1 MDMEKLKER
10 KKDLNLTNEEL
21 AKLSGVPLSTV
32 QKVMGNTTKS
42 PRKDT
47 YDALKKVLMPEK
59 TYHLERSAGMVCEE
73 AQALKTPMKKPGEY
87 TIEDYYAWPEDQ
99 RVELIDGVIYD
110 MGAPLFRHQDIAGN
124 VYYQLY
130 GGIEE
135 YGSDCLVGISP
146 LDVQLDCDNKTML
159 QPDVIIL
166 CDQEKNIDK
175 CVYGAP
181 DFVLEVLS
189 PSSRSRDQII
199 KLNKYHDA
207 HVREYWIV
215 DPEKERI
222 LVYIFEKEDWPDIY
236 TFNDKVPLYVS
247 GNKIEVDFS
256 KIKARMDKYFPKNVD

>member
-10 KKDLNLTNEEL
+10 KKELNLTNEEL

-42 PRKDT
+42 PRRDT
-47 YDALKKVLMPEK
+47 YDALKKVLMPERS
-59 TYHLERSAGMVCEE
+59 YRLERSAGMVREE
-73 AQALKTPMKKPGEY
+73 ALALQVTKKKPGEY
-87 TIEDYYAWPEDQ
+87 TIDDYYAWPEDQ

-110 MGAPLFRHQDIAGN
+110 MGGPLFRHQDIAGEI
-124 VYYQLY
+124 YYQFRL
-130 GGIEE
+130 GIDKFE
-135 YGSDCLVGISP
+135 SDCLVGISP
-146 LDVQLDCDNKTML
+146 LDVQLDCDNKTMV
-159 QPDVIIL
+159 QPDIIIL

-199 KLNKYHDA
+199 KLNKYHEA

-256 KIKARMDKYFPKNVD
+256 RIKARMDKYFPKKDD